1 MMKKN
6 NRTPLHN
13 RNIFLKGFLR
23 DDNLYD
29 IEAEL
34 IDTKH
39 YSIPNKDRGNIVAG
53 DPIHNM
59 KIKITLDKNLTIKN
73 ALAITLNGPFDV
85 CKNANKNFS
94 KIIGIQIKPGWKKK
108 LLGLIGNINGCTHVT
123 ELLTPIATTAY
134 QTIKGH
140 EAKVNRE
147 RENNL
152 NAKKPS
158 LLGTCHAF
166 NPRGKIVKRLWPEW
180 HQK

>member
-1 MMKKN
+1 MTKN
-6 NRTPLHN
+6 NRSPLHN

-23 DDNLYD
+23 HDNLYD

-39 YSIPNKDRGNIVAG
+39 YSIPNEDRGNIVAG

-59 KIKITLDKNLTIKN
+59 IIKITLDKTLTIKN
-73 ALAITLNGPFDV
+73 ASAVTLHGPFNI

-108 LLGLIGNINGCTHVT
+108 ILKLIGSINGCTHIS

-140 EAKVNRE
+140 EARVNKEEKRDQ
-147 RENNL
+147 NT
-152 NAKKPS
+152 KPS

-166 NPRGKIVKRLWPEW
+166 NPKGKVVQRLWPEW
-180 HQK
+180 HEK

>member
-1 MMKKN
+1 MTKKN
-6 NRTPLHN
+6 RSPLHN

-34 IDTKH
+34 TDTKH
-39 YSIPNKDRGNIVAG
+39 YSIPNKDRNIIVAG

-59 KIKITLDKNLTIKN
+59 KIKITLDKNLIIKD
-73 ALAITLNGPFDV
+73 ASAVTSHGPFDI
-85 CKNANKNFS
+85 CKDANKNFS

-108 LLGLIGNINGCTHVT
+108 LLQLIGGINGCTHIT

-140 EAKVNRE
+140 EARVNRE
-147 RENNL
+147 
-152 NAKKPS
+152 KKNDQNTKPI

-166 NPRGKIVKRLWPEW
+166 NPKGKVVKRLWPNW
-180 HQK
+180 HEK